1 MAMGLDAFAMNVGA
15 PTQSFALS
23 AVQQLFAAA
32 AQTNG
37 EFKLFFSFD
46 LSADS
51 TFSDHVSLWT
61 QFNTESSYLLGG
73 PNNYPVVSSFSGY
86 DEFSSW
92 QSFKETYDVSLLPN
106 LDGDFGGAGD
116 TSEYYTNPSGYLS
129 EFVSIVDG
137 FFSWESAWPPTSSTP
152 VSISSTGDQTVLN
165 WAHSVDKSY
174 MMGEYYYR
182 RGSMTSITDS
192 ACSGLSSLQYK
203 DCCGGEYYRI
213 GESNLPERMAQILD
227 LQPDYAEVITWV
239 SLMKSISNALL
250 TRYSERRWRKPLHWQ
265 PLARGIQL
273 SPSDS
278 RVRQHDNIPTLRVA
292 TSHHIIHRSL
302 QGGQNCL

>member
-1 MAMGLDAFAMNVGA
+1 MGLDAFAMNVGA

-37 EFKLFFSFD
+37 KFKLFFSFD

-106 LDGDFGGAGD
+106 LDGDFGGEGD
-116 TSEYYTNPSGYLS
+116 TSEYYTDPSGYLS

-165 WAHSVDKSY
+165 WAHSVDKTY
-174 MMGEYYYR
+174 MMGEYYSR
-182 RGSMTSITDS
+182 RVSRVLLTDS
-192 ACSGLSSLQYK
+192 VFSGLSSLQYK
-203 DCCGGEYYRI
+203 DCCGGDYYRI
-213 GESNLPERMAQILD
+213 GESNLPERMTQILD

-239 SLMKSISNALL
+239 GPMKSM
-250 TRYSERRWRKPLHWQ
+250 
-265 PLARGIQL
+265 
-273 SPSDS
+273 
-278 RVRQHDNIPTLRVA
+278 
-292 TSHHIIHRSL
+292 
-302 QGGQNCL
+302 